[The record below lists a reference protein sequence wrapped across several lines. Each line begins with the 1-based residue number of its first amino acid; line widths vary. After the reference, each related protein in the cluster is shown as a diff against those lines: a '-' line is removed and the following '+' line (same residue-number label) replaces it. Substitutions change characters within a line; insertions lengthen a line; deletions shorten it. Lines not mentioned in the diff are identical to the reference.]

1 LSNWPRSLKVGLAS
15 VVATVFVLAG
25 SYGVAYAA
33 APSFFHG
40 RHFPRTLDG
49 TVSAVGTG
57 SFTLQVRHH
66 RSLTVLTTST
76 TKFVESG
83 SPEPVTGVAVGEHV
97 VVFLIRHH
105 QVPPVTST
113 TTSTTSTTITTSTT
127 AMTSTEPSASR
138 LTADQTTSPPPLTA
152 AVVYIVLSRE
162 SGRVSGVTSSTV
174 TLGGRHDSSR
184 TIDLSSSTAYFEGGK
199 SVTQSALT
207 VGDFITAFGT
217 RTGGGLDAV
226 NVDIFPAHPKTT
238 HKDVKTANKDTRHLW
253 STAKGAHNSS
263 RDPMGSDSKLI
274 TSKVPS
280 HVNPK
285 PVTTATVAGV
295 VKSVSGDTIVV
306 RSFTGATQTVTITS
320 STTYRDGRGQATL
333 SSVVAG
339 DNIRAYGVSGA
350 GGGLTASVVV
360 IGSRNTGTP
369 HTGWTPSQPQT
380 SRTHTVWTPGSG
392 SPPPSHNYGGSTR
405 RRHH

>member
-1 LSNWPRSLKVGLAS
+1 LSNWRRSLKVGLAS

-33 APSFFHG
+33 PSFFHG
-40 RHFPRTLDG
+40 RHFLRTLDG

-83 SPEPVTGVAVGEHV
+83 SPDPVTGVTVGEHV
-97 VVFLIRHH
+97 VVFLVRHH
-105 QVPPVTST
+105 QMPPVTST
-113 TTSTTSTTITTSTT
+113 TTSTTSTTVTSSTTSSTT
-127 AMTSTEPSASR
+127 MMSTEPSGTR

-162 SGRVSGVTSSTV
+162 SGRVSGVTSTTV

-184 TIDLSSSTAYFEGGK
+184 TIGLSSSTAYFEGGK

-207 VGDFITAFGT
+207 VGDFITAYGT
-217 RTGGGLDAV
+217 RTGGMLDAV
-226 NVDIFPAHPKTT
+226 NVDIFPAHPKTA
-238 HKDVKTANKDTRHLW
+238 DKDTSHL
-253 STAKGAHNSS
+253 SPMAKGVHSSS
-263 RDPMGSDSKLI
+263 RDPMGSESKLA
-274 TSKVPS
+274 TSKVPPP
-280 HVNPK
+280 VNPK
-285 PVTTATVAGV
+285 PLTSSAIVAGA

-306 RSFTGATQTVTITS
+306 RSFTGATRMVTITS

-339 DNIRAYGVSGA
+339 DNIRAFGVSSA

-360 IGSRNTGTP
+360 IGSRDSGTP
-369 HTGWTPSQPQT
+369 HTGWTPPQPQV
-380 SRTHTVWTPGSG
+380 SRTHTVWNPGSG
-392 SPPPSHNYGGSTR
+392 TQPPSHNYGGSTR
-405 RRHH
+405 PRHH

>member
-1 LSNWPRSLKVGLAS
+1 LSNWRRSLKVGLAS
-15 VVATVFVLAG
+15 VVTTVFVLAG

-33 APSFFHG
+33 PSLFHG

-49 TVSAVGTG
+49 TVSSVGTG

-83 SPEPVTGVAVGEHV
+83 SPEPVTGVTVGEHV
-97 VVFLIRHH
+97 VVFLVRHH
-105 QVPPVTST
+105 QMPPVTST
-113 TTSTTSTTITTSTT
+113 TTSTPSTTVTSSTT
-127 AMTSTEPSASR
+127 MMSTEPSGTR

-207 VGDFITAFGT
+207 VGDFITAYGT
-217 RTGGGLDAV
+217 RTGGVLDAV
-226 NVDIFPAHPKTT
+226 NVDIFPTHPKTT
-238 HKDVKTANKDTRHLW
+238 DKDVKTPNEDTKHLS
-253 STAKGAHNSS
+253 STAKGIHSSS
-263 RDPMGSDSKLI
+263 RDPMGSDSKLV

-280 HVNPK
+280 RVNPK
-285 PVTTATVAGV
+285 PLTSTAMVAGV

-306 RSFTGATQTVTITS
+306 RSFTGATRMVTITS
-320 STTYRDGRGQATL
+320 STTYRDGRGEATL

-339 DNIRAYGVSGA
+339 DNIRAYGVSRA

-360 IGSRNTGTP
+360 ISSRDSGTP
-369 HTGWTPSQPQT
+369 HTGWTPPQPQT

-392 SPPPSHNYGGSTR
+392 TQPPSHNYGGSSR
-405 RRHH
+405 PRHH